1 MNREQIEL
9 LFCVLAFAWITYMA
23 IKHKVHQT
31 DRGGFR
37 LILLIFVGLLLA
49 FLCFLIPGG
58 EKYTF
63 ALIGTTLGSAFVCVS
78 WSHIRSVK
86 QCSEQVTGIYQGFN
100 SYSGGL
106 V

>member
-63 ALIGTTLGSAFVCVS
+63 RLHLLEPHPLGQTMQRAGHRYLS
-78 WSHIRSVK
+78 
-86 QCSEQVTGIYQGFN
+86 GI
-100 SYSGGL
+100 
-106 V
+106 

>member
-49 FLCFLIPGG
+49 FLCFLEPHP
-58 EKYTF
+58 
-63 ALIGTTLGSAFVCVS
+63 LGQTMQRAGHRHLS
-78 WSHIRSVK
+78 
-86 QCSEQVTGIYQGFN
+86 GI
-100 SYSGGL
+100 
-106 V
+106 

>member
-63 ALIGTTLGSAFVCVS
+63 ALI
-78 WSHIRSVK
+78 
-86 QCSEQVTGIYQGFN
+86 
-100 SYSGGL
+100 
-106 V
+106 

>member
-49 FLCFLIPGG
+49 FL
-58 EKYTF
+58 
-63 ALIGTTLGSAFVCVS
+63 
-78 WSHIRSVK
+78 
-86 QCSEQVTGIYQGFN
+86 
-100 SYSGGL
+100 
-106 V
+106 

>member
-31 DRGGFR
+31 DRGAFR

-49 FLCFLIPGG
+49 FSLLSDSGWGKIHLCPDWNYPWQRIRLHLLEPHP
-58 EKYTF
+58 
-63 ALIGTTLGSAFVCVS
+63 LGQTMQRAGHRHLS
-78 WSHIRSVK
+78 
-86 QCSEQVTGIYQGFN
+86 GI
-100 SYSGGL
+100 
-106 V
+106 